1 LESVIEGSTN
11 AMKYLVTAVALLLA
25 TAGTAVMAADG
36 TQADLTQAD
45 ANLRIVAT
53 NVKSDQGK
61 LYVWVYD
68 KKDDWLS
75 DRYRTQKSVTVAGN
89 RTNDTVTLEL
99 LLPAG
104 EYALSIYQDV
114 NDDGKLARNFIGL
127 PKEPA
132 GLSNN
137 LRPRFGPPKYK
148 DAKFDVTVGAVV
160 EQKIELQ

>member
-1 LESVIEGSTN
+1 MKHLSAITTLLIGSAIGSATSP
-11 AMKYLVTAVALLLA
+11 VAVAA
-25 TAGTAVMAADG
+25 ETI
-36 TQADLTQAD
+36 
-45 ANLRIVAT
+45 NLRVVAT
-53 NVKSDQGK
+53 NLKTDQGK

-89 RTNDTVTLEL
+89 RTGDKLTIEL

-104 EYALSIYQDV
+104 EYALSIFQDV
-114 NDDGKLARNFIGL
+114 NDNGKLERNFIGI

-148 DAKFDVTVGAVV
+148 DAKFSVAVGAVT
-160 EQKIELQ
+160 EQKITLQ

>member
-1 LESVIEGSTN
+1 VIEGRSA
-11 AMKYLVTAVALLLA
+11 AMKYLVTVVALLLA
-25 TAGTAVMAADG
+25 PAGMPVMAADS
-36 TQADLTQAD
+36 TDLA
-45 ANLRIVAT
+45 ANLRVVAT

-61 LYVWVYD
+61 IYIWVYD

-89 RTNDTVTLEL
+89 RTDDTVTTEL

-104 EYALSIYQDV
+104 EYALSVFQDV
-114 NDDGKLARNFIGL
+114 NDDGKLARNFIGI

-148 DAKFDVTVGAVV
+148 DAKFNLTVGAMV
-160 EQKIELQ
+160 EQKIALQ

>member
-1 LESVIEGSTN
+1 
-11 AMKYLVTAVALLLA
+11 MKYLVTAVTLLLA

-53 NVKSDQGK
+53 NVKTDQGK

-75 DRYRTQKSVTVAGN
+75 DRYRTQKSIAVAGN

-104 EYALSIYQDV
+104 EYALSIFQDV

-148 DAKFDVTVGAVV
+148 DAKFEVTVGTVV
-160 EQKIELQ
+160 EQKIDLQ

>member
-1 LESVIEGSTN
+1 
-11 AMKYLVTAVALLLA
+11 MKHLATLALLLA
-25 TAGTAVMAADG
+25 GTTALAAD
-36 TQADLTQAD
+36 D
-45 ANLRIVAT
+45 ANLRVVAT
-53 NVKSDQGK
+53 NVTSDQGK

-75 DRYRTQKSVTVAGN
+75 DRYRTQKSVAVAGN
-89 RTNDTVTLEL
+89 RQGDRITVEL

-104 EYALSIYQDV
+104 EYALSIFQDV
-114 NDDGKLARNFIGL
+114 NDDGKLERNFIGI

-137 LRPRFGPPKYK
+137 LRPKFGPPKYR
-148 DAKFDVTVGAVV
+148 DAAFQVTVGAVT

>member
-1 LESVIEGSTN
+1 MQHRATVSLLFAGLLASAAASAADSTN
-11 AMKYLVTAVALLLA
+11 
-25 TAGTAVMAADG
+25 
-36 TQADLTQAD
+36 
-45 ANLRIVAT
+45 LRVIAT

-75 DRYRTQKSVTVAGN
+75 DRYRTQKSVKVAGN
-89 RTNDTVTLEL
+89 RQDDRLTVEL

-104 EYALSIYQDV
+104 EYALSVFQDV
-114 NDDGKLARNFIGL
+114 NDNGKLERNFIGI

-137 LRPRFGPPKYK
+137 VRPRFGPPRYK
-148 DAKFDVTVGAVV
+148 DARFSLTVDAVV
-160 EQKIELQ
+160 EQKIALQ

>member
-1 LESVIEGSTN
+1 
-11 AMKYLVTAVALLLA
+11 MKYLVTAIALLLA
-25 TAGTAVMAADG
+25 TAGTAVLAADG

-75 DRYRTQKSVTVAGN
+75 DRYRTQKSITVAGN

-148 DAKFDVTVGAVV
+148 DAKFDVAVGAVV

>member
-1 LESVIEGSTN
+1 
-11 AMKYLVTAVALLLA
+11 MKYLVTAVALLVA
-25 TAGTAVMAADG
+25 TAGTAVIAADG

-53 NVKSDQGK
+53 NVKTDQGK

-75 DRYRTQKSVTVAGN
+75 DRYRTQKSIAVAGN

-104 EYALSIYQDV
+104 EYALSIFQDV

-148 DAKFDVTVGAVV
+148 DAKFDVTVGTLV

>member
-1 LESVIEGSTN
+1 
-11 AMKYLVTAVALLLA
+11 MKQLLTAIALLF
-25 TAGTAVMAADG
+25 GTTSFAADG
-36 TQADLTQAD
+36 PDLGT
-45 ANLRIVAT
+45 NLRVIAT
-53 NVKSDQGK
+53 GVKSDQGK

-89 RTNDTVTLEL
+89 RTGDSVTVEL

-104 EYALSIYQDV
+104 EYALSVFHDL
-114 NDDGKLARNFIGL
+114 NDDGKLARNFIGI

-148 DAKFDVTVGAVV
+148 DAVFALTVTTLA
-160 EQKIELQ
+160 EQKIALQ

>member
-1 LESVIEGSTN
+1 
-11 AMKYLVTAVALLLA
+11 MKHLITIAALLAGAAAVA
-25 TAGTAVMAADG
+25 AD
-36 TQADLTQAD
+36 DV
-45 ANLRIVAT
+45 NLRVIAT

-75 DRYRTQKSVTVAGN
+75 DRYRTQKSVAVAGN
-89 RTNDTVTLEL
+89 RSGDKVTLEL

-104 EYALSIYQDV
+104 EYALSIFQDV
-114 NDDGKLARNFIGL
+114 NDDGKLERNFIGI

-132 GLSNN
+132 GLSNS
-137 LRPRFGPPKYK
+137 LRPKFGPPKYK
-148 DAKFDVTVGAVV
+148 DAAFPVTVGSVT

>member
-1 LESVIEGSTN
+1 
-11 AMKYLVTAVALLLA
+11 MKHLITIAALLAGAAAVA
-25 TAGTAVMAADG
+25 AD
-36 TQADLTQAD
+36 DV
-45 ANLRIVAT
+45 NLRVIAT

-75 DRYRTQKSVTVAGN
+75 DRYRTQKSVAVAGN
-89 RTNDTVTLEL
+89 RSGDKVTLEL

-104 EYALSIYQDV
+104 EYALSIFQDV
-114 NDDGKLARNFIGL
+114 NDDGKLERNFIGI

-137 LRPRFGPPKYK
+137 LRPKFGPPKYK
-148 DAKFDVTVGAVV
+148 DAAFPVTVGTIT

>member
-1 LESVIEGSTN
+1 
-11 AMKYLVTAVALLLA
+11 MDQCHWC
-25 TAGTAVMAADG
+25 AGIDRGVSIRVE
-36 TQADLTQAD
+36 LP
-45 ANLRIVAT
+45 ANLRVVAT

-61 LYVWVYD
+61 IYVWVYD

-75 DRYRTQKSVTVAGN
+75 DRYRTQKSIKVAGN
-89 RTNDTVTLEL
+89 RTDDTVTLDL

-104 EYALSIYQDV
+104 EYALSVFQDV
-114 NDDGKLARNFIGL
+114 NDDGKLARNFIGI

-137 LRPRFGPPKYK
+137 TRPRFGPPKYK
-148 DAKFDVTVGAVV
+148 DAVFTVTVDSLV

>member
-1 LESVIEGSTN
+1 
-11 AMKYLVTAVALLLA
+11 MKLIFTAAALLTGA
-25 TAGTAVMAADG
+25 AAIAAD
-36 TQADLTQAD
+36 DI
-45 ANLRIVAT
+45 NLRVVAT
-53 NVKSDQGK
+53 NVQSDQGK

-75 DRYRTQKSVTVAGN
+75 DRYRTQKFVTVAGN
-89 RTNDTVTLEL
+89 RDGDKVTVEL

-114 NDDGKLARNFIGL
+114 NDDGKLERNFIGL

-148 DAKFDVTVGAVV
+148 DASFPVTVGTVT
-160 EQKIELQ
+160 EQKIALQ

>member
-1 LESVIEGSTN
+1 
-11 AMKYLVTAVALLLA
+11 MKYLVTAVTLLLA

-53 NVKSDQGK
+53 NVKTDQGK

-75 DRYRTQKSVTVAGN
+75 DRYRTQKSIAVAGN

-104 EYALSIYQDV
+104 EYALSIFQDV

-148 DAKFDVTVGAVV
+148 DAKFEVTVGTVV
-160 EQKIELQ
+160 EQKIQLQ

>member
-1 LESVIEGSTN
+1 MRKVILT
-11 AMKYLVTAVALLLA
+11 TLLL
-25 TAGTAVMAADG
+25 GTAATAADG
-36 TQADLTQAD
+36 P
-45 ANLRIVAT
+45 NLRVVAT
-53 NVKSDQGK
+53 NVKSDEGK

-75 DRYRTQKSVTVAGN
+75 SRYRTQKGVEVAGN
-89 RTNDTVTLEL
+89 RAGDRITVEL

-104 EYALSIYQDV
+104 EYALSVFQDI
-114 NDDGKLARNFIGL
+114 NDNGKLESNFIGI

-148 DAKFDVTVGAVV
+148 DATFTVTAGAVT
-160 EQKIELQ
+160 EQKIALR

>member
-1 LESVIEGSTN
+1 
-11 AMKYLVTAVALLLA
+11 MKHLLAAAALLACSSALA
-25 TAGTAVMAADG
+25 
-36 TQADLTQAD
+36 AD
-45 ANLRIVAT
+45 ANNLRVVAT
-53 NVKSDQGK
+53 NVKTDQGK

-75 DRYRTQKSVTVAGN
+75 DRYRTQKSVTVADN
-89 RTNDTVTLEL
+89 RQGDKVTVEL

-104 EYALSIYQDV
+104 EYALSIFQDV

-137 LRPRFGPPKYK
+137 LRPKFGPPKYK
-148 DAKFDVTVGAVV
+148 DAAFPVTVGAVT

>member
-1 LESVIEGSTN
+1 
-11 AMKYLVTAVALLLA
+11 MKHLITIAALLAGAAAVA
-25 TAGTAVMAADG
+25 AD
-36 TQADLTQAD
+36 DV
-45 ANLRIVAT
+45 NLRVIAT

-75 DRYRTQKSVTVAGN
+75 DRYRTQKSVAVAGN
-89 RTNDTVTLEL
+89 RSGDKVTLEL

-104 EYALSIYQDV
+104 EYALSIFQDV
-114 NDDGKLARNFIGL
+114 NDDGKLERNFIGI

-137 LRPRFGPPKYK
+137 LRPKFGPPKYK
-148 DAKFDVTVGAVV
+148 DAAFPVTVGSGT

>member
-1 LESVIEGSTN
+1 
-11 AMKYLVTAVALLLA
+11 MKYLAALNVLPAALLAALL
-25 TAGTAVMAADG
+25 AGTAALAAD
-36 TQADLTQAD
+36 D
-45 ANLRIVAT
+45 ANLRVVAT
-53 NVKSDQGK
+53 NVKTDQGK

-75 DRYRTQKSVTVAGN
+75 DRYRTQKFVTVAGS
-89 RTNDTVTLEL
+89 RQGDRVTVEL

-104 EYALSIYQDV
+104 EYALSIFQDV
-114 NDDGKLARNFIGL
+114 DDDGKLARNFIGI

-137 LRPRFGPPKYK
+137 LRPKFGPPKYR
-148 DAKFDVTVGAVV
+148 DAAFPVTVGTVT

>member
-1 LESVIEGSTN
+1 
-11 AMKYLVTAVALLLA
+11 MKYLVTAVALLLA
-25 TAGTAVMAADG
+25 TAGTTVRAADG
-36 TQADLTQAD
+36 TEPG

-89 RTNDTVTLEL
+89 RTNDTVTVEL

-104 EYALSIYQDV
+104 EYALSIFQDV
-114 NDDGKLARNFIGL
+114 NDNGKLESNFIGL

-137 LRPRFGPPKYK
+137 LRPKFGPPKYK
-148 DAKFDVTVGAVV
+148 NAMFTVTVGTVV

>member
-1 LESVIEGSTN
+1 
-11 AMKYLVTAVALLLA
+11 MKYLVTVVALLLA
-25 TAGTAVMAADG
+25 PAGMPVMAADS
-36 TQADLTQAD
+36 TDLA
-45 ANLRIVAT
+45 ANLRVVAT

-61 LYVWVYD
+61 IYIWVYD

-89 RTNDTVTLEL
+89 RTDDTVTTEL

-104 EYALSIYQDV
+104 EYALSVFQDV
-114 NDDGKLARNFIGL
+114 NDDGKLARNFIGI

-148 DAKFDVTVGAVV
+148 DAKFNLTVGAMV
-160 EQKIELQ
+160 EQKIALQ